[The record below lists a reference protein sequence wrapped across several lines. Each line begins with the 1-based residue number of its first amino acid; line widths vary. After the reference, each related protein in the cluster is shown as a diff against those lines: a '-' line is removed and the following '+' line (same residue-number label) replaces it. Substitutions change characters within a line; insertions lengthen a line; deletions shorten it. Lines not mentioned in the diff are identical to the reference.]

1 MDSPYG
7 YTVEAA
13 GRPGTWRTAR
23 TYADIEE
30 AVVRSDTSRKAT
42 ADYEDASGASVAQ
55 SAAGAAR
62 KHMRSEDQGS
72 RS

>member
-1 MDSPYG
+1 ML
-7 YTVEAA
+7 
-13 GRPGTWRTAR
+13 RTAR
-23 TYADIEE
+23 AYADIGE
-30 AVVRSDTSRKAT
+30 AVVRSDTWRKAT

>member
-1 MDSPYG
+1 MG
-7 YTVEAA
+7 AA
-13 GRPGTWRTAR
+13 GRLDTWCTAR
-23 TYADIEE
+23 AYADIEE
-30 AVVRSDTSRKAT
+30 AAAAVQPDTWRMAT
-42 ADYEDASGASVAQ
+42 ADEKDVPAAVPAAQ